1 MKKIDIVCI
10 IDDDPVHIFV
20 TKKVLELGEMC
31 ESIMVFK
38 NGQEAYDKL
47 RAICINGEIL
57 PDVIL
62 LDLNMPIWDGWD
74 FLDAFTQIPI
84 EKKII
89 IYIVTSSN
97 DPSDI
102 RKAKSY
108 EQVSNFI
115 VKPITIE
122 KLKIELKSIG

>member
-20 TKKVLELGEMC
+20 TRKVLELGELC
-31 ESIMVFK
+31 ESIMVFR
-38 NGQEAYDKL
+38 NGLEAFDRLK
-47 RAICINGEIL
+47 AICINGEIL

-84 EKKII
+84 KKKIV

-97 DPSDI
+97 NPEDTRRAST
-102 RKAKSY
+102 Y
-108 EQVSNFI
+108 QEVSKFI
-115 VKPITIE
+115 VKPISIE
-122 KLKIELKSIG
+122 KLKSELKGL